1 MDLILL
7 YIDFEKL
14 KNLKKKKI
22 TIHWGRGI
30 NVLYPEYLIMN

>member
-7 YIDFEKL
+7 YIDSQKI
-14 KNLKKKKI
+14 KKFLKKI